1 MIYSFAAAA
10 LPHWLL
16 VTPRDYLST
25 LMKIGTLVLL
35 VLGILIA
42 NPSVQ
47 MPALTEF
54 ASTSTGPTFAGD
66 LFPFLFITIACGALS
81 GFHGAVSSGL
91 TPKAVEKEN
100 QIRMIGYGSMLVE
113 SFTAVIALIAA
124 ITISQ
129 GVYFST
135 NMSASQISTA
145 SGVTLTATSTPD
157 EQAEAAVKAVEFDE
171 GFRH

>member
-1 MIYSFAAAA
+1 MFTLNAKELVIALVIYSFAAAA

-66 LFPFLFITIACGALS
+66 LFPFLFITHRVRRSFRLPRRSELRPDPEGCGEGKPDPHDRLR
-81 GFHGAVSSGL
+81 FHAG
-91 TPKAVEKEN
+91 
-100 QIRMIGYGSMLVE
+100 
-113 SFTAVIALIAA
+113 
-124 ITISQ
+124 
-129 GVYFST
+129 
-135 NMSASQISTA
+135 
-145 SGVTLTATSTPD
+145 
-157 EQAEAAVKAVEFDE
+157 
-171 GFRH
+171 